1 MKKQYIIPIII
12 SNNKC
17 KNNCEFCNQKVLNK
31 ETSDL
36 TKEDVRNAIE
46 EHLKSV
52 KEDSKVEVA
61 FIGGCFTALE
71 NEKQQKLLEETYK
84 YIKLKKIQSIRVS
97 VAPNHINK
105 SVLKKLKKYKVK
117 TIEIYVPSSN
127 DYILR
132 KSEANYIFKDVKRSS
147 RLIRLQG
154 MNLGYQMM
162 IGLPDSTYLDDINT
176 AKDLIK
182 LKPKMVRFFIILV
195 LKGTKLEEAYKKGEY
210 KELTLVQAVE
220 TCKELMKLF
229 VKKNI
234 EITRIEYGNGISNK
248 EIVSDIIAGPYHAK
262 FRNLVESGIW
272 YDAIVA
278 KIKKLNIKVKEVVV
292 TVNSIDFDNAIGVND
307 ENIKKLK
314 DLYDVNLI
322 VKKDDEVKQ
331 GKSKIEVTK
340 TYGDN
345 MG

>member
-105 SVLKKLKKYKVK
+105 
-117 TIEIYVPSSN
+117 I
-127 DYILR
+127 
-132 KSEANYIFKDVKRSS
+132 
-147 RLIRLQG
+147 
-154 MNLGYQMM
+154 
-162 IGLPDSTYLDDINT
+162 
-176 AKDLIK
+176 
-182 LKPKMVRFFIILV
+182 
-195 LKGTKLEEAYKKGEY
+195 
-210 KELTLVQAVE
+210 
-220 TCKELMKLF
+220 
-229 VKKNI
+229 
-234 EITRIEYGNGISNK
+234 
-248 EIVSDIIAGPYHAK
+248 
-262 FRNLVESGIW
+262 
-272 YDAIVA
+272 
-278 KIKKLNIKVKEVVV
+278 
-292 TVNSIDFDNAIGVND
+292 
-307 ENIKKLK
+307 
-314 DLYDVNLI
+314 
-322 VKKDDEVKQ
+322 
-331 GKSKIEVTK
+331 
-340 TYGDN
+340 
-345 MG
+345 